1 MAEIE
6 ADRAERAE
14 ARAERYEER
23 AEKRG
28 DEANADYAKAR
39 QMAEAIPFGQPMMPD
54 HYSYNRDRNYRA
66 KIERTYGRAFEGMDE
81 AEELARRAEAA
92 EANQSHRESVPATLR
107 RIEKLEAELRGVQR
121 DLDGRLEYVPDEAGG
136 YTLKRVMPSEGRKA
150 RLEQMAADLQE
161 QIDYWRGHVAE
172 AEANGVKVWS
182 KADFAKGDFALIRWG
197 WVEVLRVNA
206 KSLTHPWGANAVH
219 LEVVTRDNVK
229 TALGTP
235 GWTGTVT
242 YDEVRGRKSAE
253 EMAEILAK
261 AGRSGLTRWPRCNRP
276 KAEGGRAVARRGVVR
291 QENKQRGATDMTSN
305 GRPVHK
311 RDVSVQD
318 GELTRCGLFASGL
331 EGRISDE
338 ADSVT
343 CWDCLTEGPA
353 VAYVIL
359 PGGQVIER
367 RSAALDGY
375 PFAVAVGKL
384 GGEWR
389 LRYWADSADEA
400 QFLAKGVH
408 GRIPRVQFAGKA
420 VAAS

>member
-1 MAEIE
+1 
-6 ADRAERAE
+6 
-14 ARAERYEER
+14 
-23 AEKRG
+23 
-28 DEANADYAKAR
+28 
-39 QMAEAIPFGQPMMPD
+39 
-54 HYSYNRDRNYRA
+54 
-66 KIERTYGRAFEGMDE
+66 
-81 AEELARRAEAA
+81 
-92 EANQSHRESVPATLR
+92 
-107 RIEKLEAELRGVQR
+107 
-121 DLDGRLEYVPDEAGG
+121 
-136 YTLKRVMPSEGRKA
+136 
-150 RLEQMAADLQE
+150 
-161 QIDYWRGHVAE
+161 
-172 AEANGVKVWS
+172 
-182 KADFAKGDFALIRWG
+182 
-197 WVEVLRVNA
+197 
-206 KSLTHPWGANAVH
+206 
-219 LEVVTRDNVK
+219 
-229 TALGTP
+229 
-235 GWTGTVT
+235 
-242 YDEVRGRKSAE
+242 
-253 EMAEILAK
+253 
-261 AGRSGLTRWPRCNRP
+261 
-276 KAEGGRAVARRGVVR
+276 
-291 QENKQRGATDMTSN
+291 MTSN

-343 CWDCLTEGPA
+343 CRDCLTEGPA